1 MGDLKGWSNSLAA
14 LQPKQGRPALVIET
28 GTGQNVNTIPS
39 STVPFGFQYI
49 FFFFTFGAFKVLLIN
64 YLTKVDSKK

>member
-28 GTGQNVNTIPS
+28 VTGQNVNTIPN
-39 STVPFGFQYI
+39 STVPFGFQY
-49 FFFFTFGAFKVLLIN
+49 FCFFFTFGAFKVFLIN
-64 YLTKVDSKK
+64 YLTFIESL